1 MERSQITPLQEAK
14 HYGEA
19 SFESA
24 KFIAAAKLSKQS
36 EKSKSLLRRFIRN
49 RTASTMENRVS
60 EEEYLRMADTSS
72 ILNGAD
78 TSSILNG
85 RSGSSSRKL
94 AVCERSEC
102 ERHLVYKTMKCYKQI
117 NTLSDMSFL

>member
-49 RTASTMENRVS
+49 SRASSTIENRVT
-60 EEEYLRMADTSS
+60 EAEYLRMADTSS
-72 ILNGAD
+72 ILNG
-78 TSSILNG
+78 
-85 RSGSSSRKL
+85 RPGSSSRKL

-102 ERHLVYKTMKCYKQI
+102 ERYLVYKTMKCYKQI